1 MGLEAGGG
9 YRDSVR
15 SRLQGKEV
23 VRAICRG
30 SGLLA
35 TIGLHIHD
43 SDLRASDHR
52 LSAIANRARNRAG
65 YVSARSADSED
76 EDEEY

>member
-1 MGLEAGGG
+1 
-9 YRDSVR
+9 
-15 SRLQGKEV
+15 
-23 VRAICRG
+23 
-30 SGLLA
+30 
-35 TIGLHIHD
+35 LHIHD